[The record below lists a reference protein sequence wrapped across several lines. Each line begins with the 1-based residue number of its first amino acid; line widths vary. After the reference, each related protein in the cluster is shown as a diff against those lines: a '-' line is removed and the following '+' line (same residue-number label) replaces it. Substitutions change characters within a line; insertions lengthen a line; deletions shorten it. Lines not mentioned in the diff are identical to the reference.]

1 MHKQHGGLWKFVQK
15 LTLLAADVHCWLFGV
30 TRRKSFVAVVLLNT
44 WALGVSTFGFVAV
57 GRQEASMHRTNDGFL
72 QVGI

>member
-1 MHKQHGGLWKFVQK
+1 MHKQHGGLWKSVQK
-15 LTLLAADVHCWLFGV
+15 LTLLAADEHCWLIGEN
-30 TRRKSFVAVVLLNT
+30 TEKDFVAVVLLNT

-57 GRQEASMHRTNDGFL
+57 GRQEASMHRTNVGFL